1 MRIVSTDKQLYLPL
15 DFDLMEWLTIN
26 LTDDIVDKLIES
38 LKAIGLKESQLS
50 SREDKE
56 EWSNYILDELE
67 HDDNSSWDIQELYN
81 TEQYLF
87 DFILNNLQQETN
99 DEVDKLIE
107 TLTLGYT
114 FFYKLEYD
122 GIGDKLLD
130 FKLEVISNYIN
141 HDQPYELKLSIFDIE
156 NIISNAFNSNNV
168 IKLVTR

>member
-1 MRIVSTDKQLYLPL
+1 MRIVSTDNQLYLPL

-26 LTDDIVDKLIES
+26 LTDDIVDKLIEG
-38 LKAIGLKESQLS
+38 LKTIGLEESELS

-56 EWSNYILDELE
+56 EWSHYILDKLE
-67 HDDNSSWDIQELYN
+67 HDTNSSWDIQELCN

-107 TLTLGYT
+107 TLTLGYS

-130 FKLEVISNYIN
+130 FKLEAISNYIN
-141 HDQPYELKLSIFDIE
+141 HDQPYGLQLSIFDIE
-156 NIISNAFNSNNV
+156 NIISNSFNSNNV

>member
-1 MRIVSTDKQLYLPL
+1 MRIVSTDEQLYLPI
-15 DFDLMEWLTIN
+15 DFDLIEWLTIN
-26 LTDDIVDKLIES
+26 LTDDIVNRLIES
-38 LKAIGLKESQLS
+38 LKAIGLEESELS
-50 SREDKE
+50 NREDKE
-56 EWSNYILDELE
+56 KWSHYILDELE
-67 HDDNSSWDIQELYN
+67 HDDDSSLDIQELYN

-156 NIISNAFNSNNV
+156 DIISNAFNSNNV